1 MKREDIREITMQL
14 VYQMDMTDDFK
25 VADLSVIDENVRAAG
40 KKQAVETLAAVQD
53 HHEEIDAVI
62 SKNLDKWSIERIAK
76 TDLAILRTAVA
87 EMLYVDSIPESVS
100 INEAVNLA
108 KKYGDDRSYAFINS
122 VYPATITTKSSRW
135 SSMALSSVS
144 TASWP

>member
-14 VYQMDMTDDFK
+14 VYQMDITDDFK
-25 VADLSVIDENVRAAG
+25 VDDLSIVDENIRAAG
-40 KKQAVETLAAVQD
+40 KKQAVETLCAVQD
-53 HHEEIDAVI
+53 HHDEIDRVI
-62 SKNLDKWSIERIAK
+62 SENLDKWTIERIAK

-87 EMLYVDSIPESVS
+87 EMLYVDSIPVSVS

-122 VYPATITTKSSRW
+122 VLGKISHSI
-135 SSMALSSVS
+135 
-144 TASWP
+144 

>member
-14 VYQMDMTDDFK
+14 VYQMDMTEDFR
-25 VADLSVIDENVRAAG
+25 VADLSIVDENVKAAG
-40 KKQAVETLAAVQD
+40 KKQAAETLAAVQD
-53 HHEEIDAVI
+53 HHEEIDALI

-87 EMLYVDSIPESVS
+87 EMLYVESIPVSVS
-100 INEAVNLA
+100 INEADKIA

-122 VYPATITTKSSRW
+122 VLGKISR
-135 SSMALSSVS
+135 SI
-144 TASWP
+144 